1 MNATTTPFAPL
12 VIPRSEH
19 SISRSAISP
28 NALKVLYRLKDAGYQ
43 GFLVGGAVRDL
54 LLGIRPKDFDVAT
67 NALPEEVRRLFRNCR
82 LIGRRFRLAHVHFGN
97 EIIEVATFRAAA
109 APERED
115 AEELDAEA
123 DNDGVAA
130 DGPGGEGAD
139 TDADTSVD
147 VRAPENI
154 DRSAARRDAEFVAP
168 TDSEHRAFDQS
179 GRILRD
185 NIYGSIEEDVW
196 RRDFAANG
204 LYYNIEDFSIWDF
217 VDGVSDVRARRLKLI
232 GDPETRY
239 REDPVRMLRAVR
251 FAAKLDFSIEPKTEA
266 PIRKL
271 AYLLDGVPPAR
282 LFDECLKLFLSG
294 FGAKSYRLLQQYGL
308 FEHLFPMSAAAFA
321 LPPYAYAQEML
332 ERGLINTDERIAA
345 DKPVT
350 PTFLFAVLLWSAV
363 LRELNERQAGP
374 APDIAMLMQACDTVL
389 RAQQSRVAIPRRFGI
404 PMRELLMLQPRFNR
418 RSGIKSLSL
427 LQHPRFRAAY
437 DFLLLRAQVGV
448 ADPELAKWWTDI
460 QVLPQ
465 EERVALVQA
474 RPAEPASESEG
485 SAAAPS
491 RRRRRG
497 RRGGAART

>member
-1 MNATTTPFAPL
+1 LNSASTSSPLL

-19 SISRSAISP
+19 PISRAGISP
-28 NALKVLYRLKDAGYQ
+28 NALKVLYRLKEAGYQ

-54 LLGIRPKDFDVAT
+54 LIGLRPKDFDVAT
-67 NALPEEVRRLFRNCR
+67 DALPEEVRRLFRNCR
-82 LIGRRFRLAHVHFGN
+82 LIGRRFRLAHVFFGN

-115 AEELDAEA
+115 AEDSDGDAVGGTEAGAELGTAEYSP
-123 DNDGVAA
+123 
-130 DGPGGEGAD
+130 PG
-139 TDADTSVD
+139 
-147 VRAPENI
+147 
-154 DRSAARRDAEFVAP
+154 
-168 TDSEHRAFDQS
+168 DSEHRAFDQT

-185 NIYGSIEEDVW
+185 NIYGTIEEDVW

-217 VDGVSDVRARRLKLI
+217 VDGVNDIKARRLKLI

-251 FAAKLDFSIEPKTEA
+251 FAAKLDFSIDAATER
-266 PIRKL
+266 PIREL

-282 LFDECLKLFLSG
+282 LFDEILKLFLSG
-294 FGAKSYRLLQQYGL
+294 FGVKSYRLLRQYGL
-308 FEHLFPMSAAAFA
+308 FEHLFPLSAAAFA
-321 LPPYAYAQEML
+321 LPPYAYAAEML
-332 ERGLINTDERIAA
+332 EHGLANTDARIAA

-374 APDIAMLMQACDTVL
+374 APDLTQLMQACDTVL
-389 RAQQSRVAIPRRFGI
+389 KAQQSRVSIPRRFAA

-418 RSGIKSLSL
+418 RSGVKALSL

-437 DFLLLRAQVGV
+437 DFLMLRAQVGV

-465 EERVALVQA
+465 EERIALVQA
-474 RPAEPASESEG
+474 RPAEPAAAG
-485 SAAAPS
+485 AAPG
-491 RRRRRG
+491 RRRRRR
-497 RRGGAART
+497 RRGGAARS

>member
-1 MNATTTPFAPL
+1 
-12 VIPRSEH
+12 
-19 SISRSAISP
+19 
-28 NALKVLYRLKDAGYQ
+28 LKVLYRLKEAGYQ

-115 AEELDAEA
+115 VELDAEA
-123 DNDGVAA
+123 GEETGAEPGVAPA
-130 DGPGGEGAD
+130 
-139 TDADTSVD
+139 V
-147 VRAPENI
+147 
-154 DRSAARRDAEFVAP
+154 AEFSP
-168 TDSEHRAFDQS
+168 PSDSEHRAFDQT

-185 NIYGSIEEDVW
+185 NMYGTIEEDVW

-217 VDGVSDVRARRLKLI
+217 VDGVNDVKARRLKLI

-251 FAAKLDFSIEPKTEA
+251 FAAKLDFSIEPATER
-266 PIRKL
+266 PIGKL

-282 LFDECLKLFLSG
+282 LFDETLKLFLSG
-294 FGAKSYRLLQQYGL
+294 FGVKSYRLLQQYGL
-308 FEHLFPMSAAAFA
+308 FEHLFPLSAAAFA
-321 LPPYAYAQEML
+321 LPPYAYAAEML
-332 ERGLINTDERIAA
+332 EAGLANTDARIAA

-374 APDIAMLMQACDTVL
+374 APDLAQLMQACDTVL
-389 RAQQSRVAIPRRFGI
+389 RAQQSRVAIPRRFAV

-418 RSGIKSLSL
+418 RSGVKSLSL

-448 ADPELAKWWTDI
+448 ADPELAQWWTDI
-460 QVLPQ
+460 QLLPQ

-474 RPAEPASESEG
+474 RPADAAMEG
-485 SAAAPS
+485 AAAAPG
-491 RRRRRG
+491 RRRRR
-497 RRGGAART
+497 RRRS

>member
-1 MNATTTPFAPL
+1 L

-19 SISRSAISP
+19 SISRAAISP
-28 NALKVLYRLKDAGYQ
+28 NALKVLYRLKEAGYQ

-82 LIGRRFRLAHVHFGN
+82 LIGRRFRLAHVHFGQ

-115 AEELDAEA
+115 AEDEDPDA
-123 DNDGVAA
+123 DNDAGPADGVEGVASVGSA
-130 DGPGGEGAD
+130 NSGAAAAAAAAASGPTPALAASD
-139 TDADTSVD
+139 YT
-147 VRAPENI
+147 AP
-154 DRSAARRDAEFVAP
+154 F
-168 TDSEHRAFDQS
+168 DSEHRAFDTT

-185 NIYGSIEEDVW
+185 NIYGTIEEDVW

-204 LYYNIEDFSIWDF
+204 LYYSIDDFSIWDF
-217 VDGVSDVRARRLKLI
+217 VDGVNDVRARRLKLI

-251 FAAKLDFSIEPKTEA
+251 FAAKLDFSLEPATEA
-266 PIRKL
+266 PIRQL

-294 FGAKSYRLLQQYGL
+294 FGAKSYRLLKKYGL
-308 FEHLFPMSAAAFA
+308 FEHLFPLSAAAFA
-321 LPPYAYAQEML
+321 LAPYAYSEEML

-350 PTFLFAVLLWSAV
+350 PTFLFAVLLWGAV

-374 APDIAMLMQACDTVL
+374 VPDIALLMQACDTVL
-389 RAQQSRVAIPRRFGI
+389 RAQQARVAIPRRFAI

-418 RSGIKSLSL
+418 RSGVKSLSL
-427 LQHPRFRAAY
+427 MQHPRFRAAF

-460 QVLPQ
+460 QLLPQ
-465 EERVALVQA
+465 EQRVALVQA
-474 RPAEPASESEG
+474 RPAEPVAEEG
-485 SAAAPS
+485 GATAPA
-491 RRRRRG
+491 RRRRRR
-497 RRGGAART
+497 RRGGAARS

>member
-1 MNATTTPFAPL
+1 
-12 VIPRSEH
+12 
-19 SISRSAISP
+19 
-28 NALKVLYRLKDAGYQ
+28 
-43 GFLVGGAVRDL
+43 
-54 LLGIRPKDFDVAT
+54 
-67 NALPEEVRRLFRNCR
+67 
-82 LIGRRFRLAHVHFGN
+82 
-97 EIIEVATFRAAA
+97 
-109 APERED
+109 
-115 AEELDAEA
+115 
-123 DNDGVAA
+123 
-130 DGPGGEGAD
+130 
-139 TDADTSVD
+139 
-147 VRAPENI
+147 
-154 DRSAARRDAEFVAP
+154 
-168 TDSEHRAFDQS
+168 
-179 GRILRD
+179 
-185 NIYGSIEEDVW
+185 
-196 RRDFAANG
+196 
-204 LYYNIEDFSIWDF
+204 
-217 VDGVSDVRARRLKLI
+217 VSDVRASRLKLI

-251 FAAKLDFSIEPKTEA
+251 FAAKLDFSIEPDTEA
-266 PIRKL
+266 PIVKL

-294 FGAKSYRLLQQYGL
+294 FGAKSYRLLKQYGL

-374 APDIAMLMQACDTVL
+374 APDLAQLMQACDTVL
-389 RAQQSRVAIPRRFGI
+389 RAQQSRVAIPRRFAI

-474 RPAEPASESEG
+474 RPAEPAAEG
-485 SAAAPS
+485 DGAAVPG
-491 RRRRRG
+491 RRRRRR